1 MGKNIKIICSLVP
14 NGKVPGNN
22 KLGRFSLFL
31 SPRLPDDG
39 KLNQYYEILNW
50 PMFSDFFKKNLKVS
64 LKLGKIDYDAVGKT
78 YRRSGNI
85 NYAAINYDDSF
96 LSNIAA
102 SNPRILDGQ
111 FVWRSLFKPDTP
123 VQEWV
128 LDEGWYHDKVVYLN
142 VSRQTER
149 AAGEPAADIPP
160 QIGSAD
166 SHVVAQAHDDMSANL
181 LYQDEIRYKNKAN
194 QEFHKKISILADYPH
209 LLRSTGWIVDF
220 TVDLSLIGD
229 HNILKL
235 YGLELPDNL
244 EGEKWQL
251 FADAIDF
258 KTPWTYF
265 DAESFSYKYAEKYK
279 DHYFDIKDGYILPGT
294 ASYNISAAQYRRSGK
309 VKKISDQTKDLSSS
323 NSSQLNAADYT
334 NYQTYLD
341 KQSQPDEDT
350 SEGIQISLT
359 AIGASPAGMVLNNQ
373 PGSDQILE
381 LPDSEA
387 LTLNNVDFKA
397 LNIDQYILF
406 GHQIDSGYIVEVSR
420 DNATKFHSLSER
432 IADYSVDVSPSFA
445 KNKTECI
452 MKDFYDQAA
461 ISEVAVAGKTGRI
474 YLSEDICRWNNW
486 SLACHQNGTHP
497 ADATANDKY
506 FEYNDLELS
515 NIRPKPGSLLPMRFG
530 KRYNFRIKVVDICG
544 NAAPFEPERETP
556 AALIKA
562 DKYVRLE
569 QIKAPELYNARRI
582 FECDFFKHNEP
593 PLLKPAFTGEQ
604 LDLMAIRSVTGE
616 PVSLKSQN
624 EQSERT
630 LCPQRVHFSFAETHG
645 VFDDHWK
652 DKKHQATVFQRAA
665 YRVKD
670 GSHEVFEAGTII
682 PFLTDPT
689 VLGLQFKVETLSTGN
704 DTGGAPVALPDLT
717 INFPDNET
725 YLSKGFVSLRLEDGE
740 NKFKPTDGSTVIFGL
755 EKTAVAVMSVTP
767 IFDSHDFGNVFNA
780 DPVLTK
786 RVITL
791 VHAVSE
797 PYLFKT
803 STTLSLEVLDRKP
816 FITNEENVKVKFN
829 NSLYNPAEVFPISSS
844 AGIKL
849 RAKYDR
855 IVIDKTHPDGFVME
869 AVHVATDFSNVK
881 DSDPSVLP
889 VLKQSS
895 NYIGAF
901 CALNNDL
908 QHSFGDTLYHKVEY
922 FLEGSSRFTHFY
934 PEADSSDFVYV
945 QTAGKKN
952 VKNSK
957 KMKGPE
963 IFSIV
968 PLLEWNNTSMSQ
980 ERSNTK
986 FRVYFEGN
994 WYESGAE
1001 EKLAVIYMND
1011 KTGTVPD
1018 ELQNLVSS
1026 YGKDPSNH
1034 SNRTSGLTNDFFDPG
1049 KIIQNINYELFNIE
1063 PKTETDM
1070 AIHDGANFA
1079 GKINAAIF
1087 DVRYDVRQQRFYA
1100 DIALKF
1106 PNADLQNNYM
1116 PFLKFAVA
1124 KYQEHSIVEPDYYD
1138 FRFSSVNMTPQ
1149 VQQLPYRRITVNG
1162 PSYAVNGPVRVPAP
1176 IAALSGEKVF
1186 DALSEF
1192 YVIYQAARSRVPVI
1206 VQDYQHEGEANLEI
1220 ALKLTGP
1227 ASALHPEKS
1236 KLPDNIDFYYLEEY
1250 ELYDVLDSNGQTMF
1264 ESIDQ
1269 DVQGYNPRD
1278 DIRKRLISS
1287 FKIKKQ

>member
-1 MGKNIKIICSLVP
+1 M
-14 NGKVPGNN
+14 
-22 KLGRFSLFL
+22 
-31 SPRLPDDG
+31 
-39 KLNQYYEILNW
+39 NW
-50 PMFSDFFKKNLKVS
+50 PMFSDFFKKNLKLS
-64 LKLGKIDYDAVGKT
+64 LKLGKIDYDGVQKT
-78 YRRSGNI
+78 YHQSGNSK
-85 NYAAINYDDSF
+85 YAAINYDDSF
-96 LSNIAA
+96 LSNIAV
-102 SNPRILDGQ
+102 SNPRIRDGQ
-111 FVWRSLFKPDTP
+111 FIWSSLFKPDTP

-142 VSRQTER
+142 VSRKTER
-149 AAGEPAADIPP
+149 AAGATAADIPP
-160 QIGSAD
+160 QISSAE
-166 SHVVAQAHDDMSANL
+166 SNVAAQAHDDMSANL

-244 EGEKWQL
+244 EDEKWQL

-265 DAESFSYKYAEKYK
+265 DGESFSYKYAEKYK
-279 DHYFDIKDGYILPGT
+279 DHYFDIKDGYILPGS
-294 ASYNISAAQYRRSGK
+294 ASYNISAEQYRRSGK

-341 KQSQPDEDT
+341 KQSQQGEDT
-350 SEGIQISLT
+350 SEGIQLSLT

-387 LTLNNVDFKA
+387 LTLNNVDVKA

-406 GHQIDSGYIVEVSR
+406 GHQIDSGYIVEVSP

-432 IADYSVDVSPSFA
+432 IADYTVDASPSFA
-445 KNKTECI
+445 KNKTEFI
-452 MKDFYDQAA
+452 LRDFYDQAA

-474 YLSEDICRWNNW
+474 YFSEDICRWNNW
-486 SLACHQNGTHP
+486 SLVCQQSGTHP

-544 NAAPFEPERETP
+544 NAAPFEPARETP

-562 DKYVRLE
+562 DKYARLE
-569 QIKAPELYNARRI
+569 QIKAPELYNAQRI

-604 LDLMAIRSVTGE
+604 LDLMAIRSVTGA
-616 PVSLKSQN
+616 PVKLKSQN
-624 EQSERT
+624 EQTERA
-630 LCPQRVHFSFAETHG
+630 LCPQRVHYSLAENHG
-645 VFDDHWK
+645 VFDDNWK

-670 GSHEVFEAGTII
+670 SSHEVFETGTII
-682 PFLTDPT
+682 PFLTDPA
-689 VLGLQFKVETLSTGN
+689 VSGLHFKVETLSTGN
-704 DTGGAPVALPDLT
+704 DTVAAADPLPELK
-717 INFPDNET
+717 INFHQDDT
-725 YLSKGFVSLRLEDGE
+725 YLSKRFLSLRLEEGD
-740 NKFKPTDGSTVIFGL
+740 NKFKPTENATVIFGL

-767 IFDSHDFGNVFNA
+767 IFDSKGFGNIFNA
-780 DPVLTK
+780 DPVVTARL
-786 RVITL
+786 ITL

-797 PYLFKT
+797 PYLFK
-803 STTLSLEVLDRKP
+803 SPTTLTLEVLDRTP
-816 FITNEENVKVKFN
+816 FITNDENVKVKFN
-829 NSLYNPAEVFPISSS
+829 NTFYNPVEVFPVSSC
-844 AGIKL
+844 AEIKL
-849 RAKYDR
+849 RARYDR
-855 IVIDKTHPDGFVME
+855 IVIDKTHPDGFVKE
-869 AVHVATDFSNVK
+869 AINVFTDFSNVK
-881 DSDPSVLP
+881 DSDTALLP
-889 VLKQSS
+889 ALNQSS
-895 NYIGAF
+895 NSVAAF
-901 CALNNDL
+901 CTLNNDL
-908 QHSFGDTLYHKVEY
+908 QHSFGDTLYHKVDY
-922 FLEGSSRFTHFY
+922 FLDGSSRFTHFY
-934 PEADSSDFVYV
+934 PEANTNDFIYT
-945 QTAGKKN
+945 QTAGQKII
-952 VKNSK
+952 KNSK
-957 KMKGPE
+957 KMKAPE

-968 PLLEWNNTSMSQ
+968 PLLEWNNTLVSQ
-980 ERSNTK
+980 ERRNTK
-986 FRVYFEGN
+986 FRVYFEGI

-1011 KTGTVPD
+1011 KTGAVPD

-1026 YGKDPSNH
+1026 YGKDPSNS
-1034 SNRTSGLTNDFFDPG
+1034 SNRTSGLTDNFFEPG
-1049 KIIQNINYELFNIE
+1049 QIIQNVNYELFNIE
-1063 PKTETDM
+1063 PKTAVDM
-1070 AIHDGANFA
+1070 TVHDGANFA

-1087 DVRYDVRQQRFYA
+1087 DVHYDIRQQRFYA
-1100 DIALKF
+1100 DIALNF
-1106 PNADLQNNYM
+1106 PDNDLQTNYM

-1124 KYQEHSIVEPDYYD
+1124 KYQEHSIVQPDYYD

-1149 VQQLPYRRITVNG
+1149 VQQLPYRKITIKM
-1162 PSYAVNGPVRVPAP
+1162 PAYAITGPVRAPAP
-1176 IAALSGEKVF
+1176 IAGRAGNKIF

-1192 YVIYQAARSRVPVI
+1192 YVIYQAAHYRAPVI
-1206 VQDYQHEGEANLEI
+1206 VQDYQHEVETNMEI
-1220 ALKLTGP
+1220 ALKLSGH
-1227 ASALHPEKS
+1227 ASALHPEKGR
-1236 KLPDNIDFYYLEEY
+1236 LPDNIDFYYLEEY

-1264 ESIDQ
+1264 ESID
-1269 DVQGYNPRD
+1269 DGAQGYNPRD